1 MESRHYLLPSDSHPR
16 LELVCGTNWRYV
28 HINVDGAQIG
38 SIKSAGDLLQGAEF
52 FLPEGDVLTVKLL
65 KQVGTSELRVAVNG
79 RVLNKTGLDR
89 TNRDV
94 RTAYQAV
101 LAIGGVN
108 LLFFCLTL
116 LDSPSATNLRWYD
129 FAFGVAFLFLGWLIR
144 EGSGVALTFAL
155 VIYLVDT
162 LITLIAIFSYRYYIA
177 LLDLSINIVLLFFM
191 LRGYGSIGK
200 AVESFRMFSGM
211 LREPSDKPRP
221 SLPTRPSLAALPA
234 PLQRVDHLLHQA
246 IAQYAGGN
254 RERALALVKEALQLA
269 PNLADGWY
277 VLAYLVE
284 QPEDRLRA
292 LERVLSLN
300 PFHAGAQDA
309 LDKLR
314 RGRDFVDG
322 LLG

>member
-1 MESRHYLLPSDSHPR
+1 MESRHYLLPSDSQPR

-38 SIKSAGDLLQGAEF
+38 SIKSAGELLRGAEF
-52 FLPEGDVLTVKLL
+52 FLPDGGVLAIKLI
-65 KQVGTSELRVAVNG
+65 KQVGASELRVALNG
-79 RVLNKTGLDR
+79 KALTKTGLDR
-89 TNRDV
+89 ANSDV

-116 LDSPSATNLRWYD
+116 LDSPSATHLRWYD

-162 LITLIAIFSYRYYIA
+162 LITIIAIFSYQYYIA

-191 LRGYGSIGK
+191 LRGYGSFGK
-200 AVESFRMFSGM
+200 AVESFRIFSGM
-211 LREPSDKPRP
+211 LREPSSKPHS
-221 SLPTRPSLAALPA
+221 SLPARPSLAHLPSH
-234 PLQRVDHLLHQA
+234 LQRVDQLLRQSLSL
-246 IAQYAGGN
+246 YASEK
-254 RERALALVKEALQLA
+254 RERARALVKEALQLA
-269 PNLADGWY
+269 PDLADGWY
-277 VLAYLVE
+277 VLAYMVE
-284 QPEDRLRA
+284 RPEDRLRA

-300 PFHAGAQDA
+300 PFHAGAQEA
-309 LDKLR
+309 LEKLR
-314 RGRDFVDG
+314 RGRDFIDG
-322 LLG
+322 LLS